1 MCPLF
6 LMFEEYPSRHS
17 ALSVCLCTCL
27 FVYTTFALLP
37 AVLRYRRLHCVFDW
51 RPHSGILIARVSLI
65 FIISDFLRVL
75 LLLNI
80 WDFLIPPDLRG
91 HMTVR
96 RLELRLGHS
105 WLKYLLNHEKR
116 IRRAP
121 RWRCHFKIVYCFL
134 TWPYNCMFL
143 SVRDLLTLNL
153 HMMLT
158 QPLGLDW
165 FLNQLVDQTL
175 ATQKKREFCP
185 DLIASLFSQWRST
198 VTFHCLSIDMHVVA
212 VVF

>member
-1 MCPLF
+1 MKCALF
-6 LMFEEYPSRHS
+6 FLCLRSIHPGILRF
-17 ALSVCLCTCL
+17 LSVCLCTCL

-37 AVLRYRRLHCVFDW
+37 PVLLYRRLHCVFDW
-51 RPHSGILIARVSLI
+51 RPHSVILIARVSLV

-143 SVRDLLTLNL
+143 SVRDLLKLNL

-165 FLNQLVDQTL
+165 FLNQLVDHTL
-175 ATQKKREFCP
+175 ATHKKKEILPRP
-185 DLIASLFSQWRST
+185 DCF
-198 VTFHCLSIDMHVVA
+198 TF
-212 VVF
+212 